1 MTRILDPGT
10 KIILLILGIINIRVS
25 MSFTFETI
33 IILIYVFPLLVAGL
47 YKSGITF
54 ILIYSVQVSASIYL
68 LPYVEGP
75 FLLYIVSFLSKGL
88 RILMPCII
96 AGFYFMKTT
105 PVSDLIAAL
114 KKLNAPNWLLIPIA
128 VIARFF
134 PTVSENYK
142 YIRNAMAFRGIG
154 RSFTDLIKHPMQTL
168 EFILI
173 PLLMNG
179 TEVAEDL
186 TVSALTKGL
195 SLPGRHTSIVSLK
208 MTGYDWIYLLII
220 IVLFGLYLGGVIL

>member
-1 MTRILDPGT
+1 MTRILDPRT
-10 KIILLILGIINIRVS
+10 KIILLLLGVFYIGPS

-33 IILIYVFPLLVAGL
+33 VILVYVFPLLLAGF

-54 ILIYSVQVSASIYL
+54 ILIYCVQITASMDI
-68 LPYVEGP
+68 LPLIERPFFLYV
-75 FLLYIVSFLSKGL
+75 VSFLTKGL

-96 AGFYFMKTT
+96 AGYYAMKTT
-105 PVSDLIAAL
+105 PVSNLIAAL
-114 KKLNAPNWLLIPIA
+114 KKWHAPNWVIIPVA

-134 PTVSENYK
+134 PTVFENYK

-154 RSFTDLIKHPMQTL
+154 RGFAELLKHPIQTF

-173 PLLMNG
+173 PLLMNA

-195 SLPGRHTSIVSLK
+195 SLPGRHTSIVTLK
-208 MTGYDWIYLLII
+208 MTAYDWVYLLII
-220 IVLFGLYLGGVIL
+220 IIPIPLYLGGVVG